1 MGSGSVFAGINL
13 CHLEVASPLSGPLL
27 SPLTMKVLNKISSS
41 LSEFAFECGAPAE
54 LPPAL
59 GQVNLPALY
68 PGPEPCA
75 PEGCGPPFSYCLSDL
90 VVVKD
95 EQLRA

>member
-41 LSEFAFECGAPAE
+41 LSEFAFQCGAPAE
-54 LPPAL
+54 LPQSSLQPWGKRTCL
-59 GQVNLPALY
+59 PSTLDLNLVPLRVV
-68 PGPEPCA
+68 GPLFPIA
-75 PEGCGPPFSYCLSDL
+75 S
-90 VVVKD
+90 
-95 EQLRA
+95 QI